1 MIDKQQPSGQEVAYL
16 RVSTRDQN
24 LDRQQEMADRAD
36 KAFPEKESAKD
47 RKGRPELRRAID
59 YCRDGDT
66 LVVWSVDRLA
76 RSIRDL
82 SAIID
87 ELHAK
92 GVSVR
97 FEKDGL
103 TFAPGERAT
112 ASQKLQLNI
121 LGVFAEF
128 ERDIS
133 RERQAEGIIEAKK
146 KGVYKNRKKSWALT
160 AEQIEAARNRIALKV
175 PVAVVA
181 RDLGVSR
188 PTLYRALNDES
199 YGSQPNAAAIDAALR
214 ADESEYRQEV
224 NERLEAE
231 MARVDQ
237 EYGLVDA
244 REKSD
249 A

>member
-1 MIDKQQPSGQEVAYL
+1 MIDKQQPRGQEVAYL

-24 LDRQQEMADRAD
+24 LDRQQEMAERAD

-146 KGVYKNRKKSWALT
+146 KGVYKNRKRNWALT
-160 AEQIEAARNRIALKV
+160 ADQIEAARNRIVLKV

-188 PTLYRALNDES
+188 PTLYKALKDDS
-199 YGSQPNAAAIDAALR
+199 YGSQPDSAAIDA
-214 ADESEYRQEV
+214 
-224 NERLEAE
+224 NLEADR
-231 MARVDQ
+231 AQYLQ
-237 EYGLVDA
+237 EVDA
-244 REKSD
+244 RVEADMARMREESPLADEEATD